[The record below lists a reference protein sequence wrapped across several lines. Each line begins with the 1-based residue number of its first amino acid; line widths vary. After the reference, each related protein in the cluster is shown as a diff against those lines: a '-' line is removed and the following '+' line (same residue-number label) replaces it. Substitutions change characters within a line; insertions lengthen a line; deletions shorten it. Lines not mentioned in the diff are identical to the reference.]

1 MLYVVFV
8 SYMLVVAAGPLQL
21 FYVTAAAATTTTTP
35 FNGLFSGTTWESRY
49 LKGKTSVDLNEA

>member
-1 MLYVVFV
+1 
-8 SYMLVVAAGPLQL
+8 MLVVAAGPLQL

>member
-21 FYVTAAAATTTTTP
+21 FYVTAAAATTTTP
-35 FNGLFSGTTWESRY
+35 FNSLFSGTTWESRY